1 MHTYIPYKANKYVL
15 HILKK
20 KQENQNDALQYFDTY
35 KHIKIIPETN
45 KHNTV
50 NKQK

>member
-20 KQENQNDALQYFDTY
+20 QEKQNVALQHFDTY
-35 KHIKIIPETN
+35 IHIKIIPETN